1 MRLWKPSECIDGQ
14 SFLIQLE
21 NDDNTTT
28 TNLHFYTDAA
38 AGLCSDALELP
49 FVMFCWL
56 IMMIMMI
63 MMIITIDGL
72 KW

>member
-1 MRLWKPSECIDGQ
+1 MKSCKSSNCVDGQ

-21 NDDNTTT
+21 NDDNTTTT

-49 FVMFCWL
+49 FVMFC
-56 IMMIMMI
+56 
-63 MMIITIDGL
+63 
-72 KW
+72 